1 MPSRD
6 VAKLNALHAG
16 VGGCGEIH
24 MMVQLRKLGLTTLC
38 LREG

>member
-6 VAKLNALHAG
+6 VAKPNALHAS

>member
-6 VAKLNALHAG
+6 VAKLNALHAS
-16 VGGCGEIH
+16 VGGCGKIH